1 MKSAFAYLTLKV
13 KIIAGIL
20 CLLLALNSA
29 AFGDEKE
36 DREIKGIDSEVAS
49 TAAMAVLD
57 AAFFGIAGGPLFVIQ
72 MLQGSIEKEMLE
84 RAKIYSPDHVYQ
96 EGEKLIFTF
105 NNGQQVLTIRQNKA
119 ELYGYLRFIDH
130 EFESRLYVKSFSI
143 DHAMNQIKETSTIR
157 ISFPNMPME
166 NNNKAV
172 LTNKGYVIIEDLQ
185 DERIYAV
192 RLPYA
197 EELAKKLGIY

>member
-1 MKSAFAYLTLKV
+1 MRLYAGPKV
-13 KIIAGIL
+13 RIMAGIL
-20 CLLLALNSA
+20 CVFLALASA
-29 AFGDEKE
+29 AFADGKE
-36 DREIKGIDSEVAS
+36 DREIKGIDSEVPS

-57 AAFFGIAGGPLFVIQ
+57 AAFFGIAGGPLFAIQ
-72 MLQGSIEKEMLE
+72 MLEGSIEKEMLE
-84 RAKIYSPDHVYQ
+84 RAKIYSPEHVYQ
-96 EGEKLIFTF
+96 EGEKLTFTF

-143 DHAMNQIKETSTIR
+143 DHALNQLKETSTIR
-157 ISFPNMPME
+157 ISFVNVPIE
-166 NNNKAV
+166 NNNRAI
-172 LTNKGYVIIEDLQ
+172 LTNKGYVIIQDLQ

>member
-1 MKSAFAYLTLKV
+1 MKLFANPKV
-13 KIIAGIL
+13 RIIAGIF
-20 CLLLALNSA
+20 CVLLALSSA

-36 DREIKGIDSEVAS
+36 DREIKGIDSEVPS
-49 TAAMAVLD
+49 TAVTAVLD
-57 AAFFGIAGGPLFVIQ
+57 VAFFGIAGGPLFAIQ
-72 MLQGSIEKEMLE
+72 MLEGSIEKEMLE

-96 EGEKLIFTF
+96 EGGKLTFTF

-143 DHAMNQIKETSTIR
+143 DHAMNRLKEMGTIR
-157 ISFPNMPME
+157 ISFVNVPIE
-166 NNNKAV
+166 NNNKAI

-185 DERIYAV
+185 DERIYV
-192 RLPYA
+192 IRLPYA

>member
-1 MKSAFAYLTLKV
+1 M
-13 KIIAGIL
+13 AGIL
-20 CLLLALNSA
+20 CVFLALTSA
-29 AFGDEKE
+29 AFADGKE
-36 DREIKGIDSEVAS
+36 NREIKGIDSEVPS

-57 AAFFGIAGGPLFVIQ
+57 AAFFGIAGGPLFAIQ
-72 MLQGSIEKEMLE
+72 MLEGSIEKEMLE
-84 RAKIYSPDHVYQ
+84 RAKIYSPEHVYQ
-96 EGEKLIFTF
+96 EGEKLTFTF

-143 DHAMNQIKETSTIR
+143 DHALNQLKETSTIR
-157 ISFPNMPME
+157 ISFVNVPIE
-166 NNNKAV
+166 NNNRAI
-172 LTNKGYVIIEDLQ
+172 LTNKGYVIIQDLQ